1 MSTETKQ
8 EATVAPED
16 VTRGSGDVLSHFRI
30 FCRQSRGTFFY
41 DAAARG
47 VSESKTSYLNDAGGE
62 PVSLSLL
69 RETAASF
76 AGLPSI
82 FKVSPSRFLFA
93 QSKHTSMSFSPH
105 NI

>member
-1 MSTETKQ
+1 MSTDTNQ

-16 VTRGSGDVLSHFRI
+16 VIRGSEDVLSQFQI

-41 DAAARG
+41 ARG
-47 VSESKTSYLNDAGGE
+47 DGETKTLHLSDAGGE

-82 FKVSPSRFLFA
+82 FKVSPARSHFCFDQNTVPIVFSA
-93 QSKHTSMSFSPH
+93 QDLTV
-105 NI
+105 